1 MWFCSLSLL
10 RYCRWD
16 SCGDNSAYAINEE
29 ESMADISIKRAH
41 HSSLTDAKKMAEKI
55 AAKLEKDYQ
64 LKSSW
69 AGDVLNFTRSG
80 VNGTLWVT
88 AKELKID
95 VKLGFLMAAFKGPI
109 GDAIEK
115 NLDSL
120 IKPPAT
126 EGGVT
131 KKPAAK
137 AKK

>member
-1 MWFCSLSLL
+1 
-10 RYCRWD
+10 
-16 SCGDNSAYAINEE
+16 
-29 ESMADISIKRAH
+29 MADISIKRAH
-41 HSSLTDAKKMAEKI
+41 HSTLADAKKMAEKI

-80 VNGTLWVT
+80 VNGTLGVT

-95 VKLGFLMAAFKGPI
+95 VKLGFLMAAFRGPI
-109 GDAIEK
+109 GDAISK

-120 IKPPAT
+120 IKPVAT
-126 EGGVT
+126 EIT
-131 KKPAAK
+131 PAKTPAAK

>member
-1 MWFCSLSLL
+1 
-10 RYCRWD
+10 
-16 SCGDNSAYAINEE
+16 
-29 ESMADISIKRAH
+29 MADISIKRAH
-41 HSSLTDAKKMAEKI
+41 HSTMADAKKMAEKI

-69 AGDVLNFTRSG
+69 VGDVLNFTRSG
-80 VNGTLWVT
+80 VNGTLGVT
-88 AKELKID
+88 AKELRID

-120 IKPPAT
+120 IKPPAA
-126 EGGVT
+126 EGSAA

>member
-1 MWFCSLSLL
+1 
-10 RYCRWD
+10 
-16 SCGDNSAYAINEE
+16 
-29 ESMADISIKRAH
+29 MADISIKRAH
-41 HSSLTDAKKMAEKI
+41 HSSLAEAKKMAEKI

-69 AGDVLNFTRSG
+69 VGDVLNFTRSG
-80 VNGTLWVT
+80 VNGTLGVT

-120 IKPPAT
+120 IKPPAP
-126 EGGVT
+126 EASAA
-131 KKPAAK
+131 KKPSVK
-137 AKK
+137 AKKT

>member
-1 MWFCSLSLL
+1 MS
-10 RYCRWD
+10 
-16 SCGDNSAYAINEE
+16 E
-29 ESMADISIKRAH
+29 ISIKRAH
-41 HSSLTDAKKMAEKI
+41 HSTLANAKKMAEKI

-69 AGDVLNFTRSG
+69 IDDTLHFKRSG
-80 VNGTLWVT
+80 VNGTLGVS

-109 GDAIEK
+109 QDAMEK

-120 IKPPAT
+120 IKPAAV
-126 EGGVT
+126 EVVSA
-131 KKPAAK
+131 KKPAVK